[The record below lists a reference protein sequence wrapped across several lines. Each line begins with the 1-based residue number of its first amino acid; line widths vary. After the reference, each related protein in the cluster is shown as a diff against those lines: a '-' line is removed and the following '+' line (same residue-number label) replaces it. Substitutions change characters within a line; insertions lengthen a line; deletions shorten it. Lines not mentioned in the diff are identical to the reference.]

1 MGWEHGDRMAH
12 ARALRK
18 AARKC
23 GLPRDAWLSVKR
35 IEAAIV
41 KYRFTTAVR
50 APWLKKHLHLR
61 CHLSTV
67 TPVSAS
73 NG

>member
-1 MGWEHGDRMAH
+1 MVTVTH
-12 ARALRK
+12 ASVPGK
-18 AARKC
+18 ATRR
-23 GLPRDAWLSVKR
+23 GRSPVLPPETVKR

-67 TPVSAS
+67 TPASAS

>member
-1 MGWEHGDRMAH
+1 MPQKT
-12 ARALRK
+12 L
-18 AARKC
+18 
-23 GLPRDAWLSVKR
+23 KR